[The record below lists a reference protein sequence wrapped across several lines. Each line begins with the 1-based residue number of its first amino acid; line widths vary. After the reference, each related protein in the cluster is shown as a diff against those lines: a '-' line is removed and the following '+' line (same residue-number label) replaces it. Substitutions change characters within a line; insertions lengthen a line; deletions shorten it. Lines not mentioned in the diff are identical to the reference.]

1 MRLRF
6 YENYRFV
13 RYAPFYAA
21 HVIGDYAAKGLAVE
35 LLPSPVSDW
44 QSGPGSTAP
53 SRCSG
58 RGRCGS

>member
-35 LLPSPVSDW
+35 LLPSPVSD
-44 QSGPGSTAP
+44 
-53 SRCSG
+53 
-58 RGRCGS
+58 